1 MGLGW
6 LRAKRVGL
14 AALAVG
20 VLALLAYGLF
30 LLASK
35 PEREGYARFAR
46 GPLRTLTVSAAPAP
60 QTTHEFI
67 DAAGRARTLAAFRG
81 EVVLLNVWATWCG
94 PCRMEMPTLA
104 ALQRRFGARG
114 LRVVAVSIDRPAER
128 DAAQALLAELGG
140 GALDFYIDP
149 LSSLAF
155 AVRAPGLP
163 TTILFGRDGR
173 ELARLA
179 GGADWASPEAAA
191 LVEAALGEAPDR

>member
-6 LRAKRVGL
+6 LRTRWVGL
-14 AALAVG
+14 AARAVG

-60 QTTHEFI
+60 QTAHEFI

-81 EVVLLNVWATWCG
+81 DVVLLNVWATWCG

-114 LRVVAVSIDRPAER
+114 LRVVAVSIDRPTQR
-128 DAAQALLAELGG
+128 DAAQALLAELSG

-163 TTILFGRDGR
+163 TTILYGRDGR